1 MPWSFIDVKSTDPA
15 FNLAL
20 EQYAF
25 DALPRDR
32 SWFLLWR
39 NHNAIVIGR
48 HQNTLAEINEEAV
61 REREVT
67 VVRRLSGGGAV
78 YHDLGNL
85 NFTFIQDAGQAGQ
98 LDMGLFCRPV
108 AQALQAMGVNAQ
120 VNGRNDITIDG
131 QKFSGNSQYI
141 REGRVMHHGTILY
154 SSDLE
159 TVGQVLRVDPEKIQ
173 ATGVRSVRARVTTVR
188 AHMPRPVPLAQF
200 KARLLEEIAR
210 ERPMEPYTLT
220 QADIAAVEAIKKAR
234 YDCWEW
240 NYGVSPPCDLLRRR
254 RVEGCGLVEARIR
267 LEEGRIAG
275 ISFFGDF
282 FSAVEP
288 EELAGLLQG
297 CPLREED
304 LSARLAGVE
313 VSQYFAGLTAQG
325 LICLLLDQLEPLA

>member
-1 MPWSFIDVKSTDPA
+1 MPWSYIDVSSTDPA

-32 SWFLLWR
+32 NWFLLWQ
-39 NHNAIVIGR
+39 NHNTVVIGR

-61 REREVT
+61 RARNIT

-85 NFTFIQDAGQAGQ
+85 NFTFIQDAAQRGE

-131 QKFSGNSQYI
+131 QKFSGNSQYV

-154 SSDLE
+154 DSDLDA
-159 TVGQVLRVDPEKIQ
+159 VAQVLRADPEKVR
-173 ATGVRSVRARVTTVR
+173 AKGVPSVRARVTTVR
-188 AHMPRPVPLAQF
+188 SHMPKPIPLAQF
-200 KARLLEEIAR
+200 KARLLEEISR
-210 ERPMEPYTLT
+210 ERPMQPYTLT
-220 QADIAAVEAIKKAR
+220 QADLEAVSAIKASR
-234 YDCWEW
+234 YDRWEW
-240 NYGVSPPCDLLRRR
+240 NYGVSPPCDVLRRR
-254 RVEGCGLVEARIR
+254 RVEGCGTVEAHLH
-267 LEEGRIAG
+267 LEQGRIAALT
-275 ISFFGDF
+275 FFGDF
-282 FSAVEP
+282 FSAAQP
-288 EELAGLLQG
+288 EELARLLLG

-304 LSARLAGVE
+304 LYVRLEGVD
-313 VSQYFAGLTAQG
+313 VSRHIAGLTGDA
-325 LICLLLDQLEPLA
+325 LAALLLDQ